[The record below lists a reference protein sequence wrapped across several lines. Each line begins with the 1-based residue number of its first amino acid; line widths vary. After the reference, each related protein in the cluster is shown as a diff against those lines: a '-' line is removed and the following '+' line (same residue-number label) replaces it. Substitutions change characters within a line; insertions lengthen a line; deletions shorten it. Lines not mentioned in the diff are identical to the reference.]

1 MGIAKR
7 ACTGTSE
14 EGVNSLGEMINL
26 VQGEE
31 RKVRF
36 KIYLGGKIDKS

>member
-14 EGVNSLGEMINL
+14 EGVNSLGEIMVIWSR
-26 VQGEE
+26 VKRE
-31 RKVRF
+31 K
-36 KIYLGGKIDKS
+36 